1 MHVMQALLYLAAVL
15 LLALAAVG
23 LVARVPG
30 ALLGAACAVLAFSL
44 PVVTTLCS
52 ICRSG
57 RIKVITSGS
66 DWIFRMCVQCDG
78 TPIDARN
85 RK

>member
-1 MHVMQALLYLAAVL
+1 MAGAGRARRRHRAHVELTVRVMQALLYLAAVL

-44 PVVTTLCS
+44 PVVTAL
-52 ICRSG
+52 
-57 RIKVITSGS
+57 
-66 DWIFRMCVQCDG
+66 
-78 TPIDARN
+78 
-85 RK
+85 